1 MKQQQMETTIN
12 MTSES
17 NSSRAETGKSP
28 VTASIKI
35 KLNLGDC
42 LEDGGKNDFNH
53 SQQQIVI
60 GIENS
65 PDIYDYY
72 SKNNCWY
79 MGCYFVNNPFNKI
92 LSIYEFE
99 ELFRD
104 VMFELGFNEE
114 GKKYFKGDSYKQL
127 FINIEKMMDRLIKTL
142 DDTKGGKK
150 WSYKE
155 DNIGRIKLNFEKI
168 DQFCRRL

>member
-1 MKQQQMETTIN
+1 

-142 DDTKGGKK
+142 DDTKISCGKK

-155 DNIGRIKLNFEKI
+155 NEYTLDGIKLKLQKI
-168 DQFCRRL
+168 DQFLNKPKNPL